1 MSTRKDKFTK
11 KDSFYMNLALNLA
24 REGIGL
30 SGENPSVG
38 CILVK
43 NDKIISKGQTGFNG
57 RPHAEF
63 NAIKSCKESLRGSTA
78 YVSLEPCTHHG
89 KTPPCSNIIIRSKIY
104 KVIFSILDVDKR
116 TRGKSFKIFKNKGI
130 KVEYGLLH
138 KKAINL
144 YKSYIINKLK
154 KLPFVTGK
162 IAVSKDNF
170 IYSKRKIRI
179 TNRHSD
185 KITHLLRFKHDSI
198 LISSKTL
205 NNDNPKLNCRIE
217 GLYKLSPK
225 RIILDRKLSIKKS
238 SHIFS
243 TINKKNTIIFYN
255 KSNKNKIKLLK
266 KRGAKLIKLPIDKYN
281 FFDLK
286 IVLKKIFSNGCRNLL
301 VEGGKSLTNN
311 FIKNKLFNEFY
322 LFRSPKKL
330 TTRGKINISSQL
342 HQLAFK
348 YKNKTNIN
356 SYTGKDIISIYS

>member
-144 YKSYIINKLK
+144 YNSYIINKLK
-154 KLPFVTGK
+154 KLPFVTG
-162 IAVSKDNF
+162 
-170 IYSKRKIRI
+170 
-179 TNRHSD
+179 
-185 KITHLLRFKHDSI
+185 
-198 LISSKTL
+198 
-205 NNDNPKLNCRIE
+205 
-217 GLYKLSPK
+217 
-225 RIILDRKLSIKKS
+225 
-238 SHIFS
+238 
-243 TINKKNTIIFYN
+243 
-255 KSNKNKIKLLK
+255 
-266 KRGAKLIKLPIDKYN
+266 
-281 FFDLK
+281 
-286 IVLKKIFSNGCRNLL
+286 
-301 VEGGKSLTNN
+301 
-311 FIKNKLFNEFY
+311 
-322 LFRSPKKL
+322 
-330 TTRGKINISSQL
+330 
-342 HQLAFK
+342 
-348 YKNKTNIN
+348 
-356 SYTGKDIISIYS
+356 